1 MSYKETIISK
11 KSFYNED
18 SNSINLEYAILK
30 NDIIK
35 LRKYGAQGH
44 GFKNNNLRKKIWN
57 ILICPENENFDI
69 KTQWNLLPI
78 HKDENQVQLDVNRS
92 FIYYPKSKKYILLVK
107 PNIQRDLDHIKLKK
121 KKNELKSLIVEI
133 LRKHPNL
140 NYFQGFHDIAQ
151 VFLLCAGKK
160 KAAKLLEFLSLTR
173 IRDFFLPSLSPVLN
187 HLEFIK
193 SIILKED
200 EKLGKHIENI
210 PSHFALATYLT
221 WFSHEAEHLEDVLKL
236 FDFILATDTIMILY
250 IHATIILQQK
260 EKILSI
266 AEEETDIIYKVLSD
280 LIKKCPT
287 KDIFQKTIFLRE
299 KIQPHTLPSWK
310 YILNYSCI
318 RDFESRYHLK
328 YATELYLLEI
338 DELKKSKSYQHIFN
352 KNKINSLL
360 FIVTLA
366 IFSISITW
374 YKNFIKNI

>member
-173 IRDFFLPSLSPVLN
+173 IR
-187 HLEFIK
+187 
-193 SIILKED
+193 ED

-299 KIQPHTLPSWK
+299 KIQPHTLPIIITK
-310 YILNYSCI
+310 
-318 RDFESRYHLK
+318 
-328 YATELYLLEI
+328 
-338 DELKKSKSYQHIFN
+338 
-352 KNKINSLL
+352 SLL
-360 FIVTLA
+360 TTKFKKLP
-366 IFSISITW
+366 
-374 YKNFIKNI
+374 N